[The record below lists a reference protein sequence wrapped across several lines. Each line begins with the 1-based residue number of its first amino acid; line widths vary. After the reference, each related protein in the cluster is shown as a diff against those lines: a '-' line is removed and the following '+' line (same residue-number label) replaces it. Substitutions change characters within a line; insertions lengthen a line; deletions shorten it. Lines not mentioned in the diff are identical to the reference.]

1 MKKRITQRA
10 VAGLLVV
17 LALAFTAGA
26 TSAFVGAKPFYLD
39 APLRFDYVPSGAGA
53 KPILATDLDGNYV
66 KAVTHSNQAITV
78 TLQDGQNV
86 QHTLSIPVGATLTG
100 ATLTGATYVADTET
114 LTLTLSEGDPIT
126 ADLSGLTTSSEV
138 ATAISAAI
146 AAETDAVLTGATY
159 AADSETL
166 TLTLS
171 EGDPITADLSGL
183 TTSSEVATAISAAI
197 AAETDAVLTGAS
209 YAADSE
215 TLTLTLSEGSPVTGD
230 LSGLTTAAELSGA
243 INAALDG
250 VSGVTLTGAS
260 YAADSETLTLT
271 LSEGDP
277 ITADLSG
284 LTTSSEVATAI
295 SAAIAAETD
304 AVLTGASY
312 AADSETLTLTL
323 SEGDAVT
330 ANLSGL
336 TTTDEVAAAI
346 TDALADVTGTTVT
359 SASFAA
365 DTKTLTLTLSEG
377 GPVTASL
384 TGLSTTEEV
393 TAAITNA
400 LAAQTD
406 ATITSA
412 SYAADSELLTLTL
425 SEGEPVTADL
435 SGIATTE
442 EMSTAI
448 AAAILTVSNANG
460 ALPTLLGSTD
470 ASGADCQEFSTTDI
484 VIPQSGWIVLVA
496 EFRSN
501 SGQYIHQYSM
511 PVSLL
516 HGLPMKIS
524 DTATSASVI
533 HSTYTANALT
543 LHVAASF
550 DRYFVGLTTANRL
563 VAGTANRHYP
573 CRLTVYTGPAV
584 VAQSTATVSGASFAA
599 TTQTLTLTLS
609 AGDPVT
615 ADLSGLTTTEEVS
628 TAISTALTGVTGT
641 TVTAASYTE
650 DTETLTLTLS
660 EGTAV
665 TADLSGLSTDAELSA
680 AIANANA
687 TANPRLLGT
696 HEASGAT
703 CQVFAPTDIVIPQ
716 SGWIAMT
723 LELRNNN
730 GQYIHEYSIPVS
742 LLHNLPVKID
752 DTATSANVDNNT
764 STANALSLPVRAL
777 SDGYHVGLTTEN
789 RLVARASHHFAPCR
803 ISVYTGATTASSGV
817 SATAGVTSI
826 TALTSA
832 NIPDDATEAA
842 GLSVTHGSTTTSI
855 KLPSLTHNPST
866 VYTRVRADR
875 PNCVQSAPTG
885 PPIPDEPFFFVILT
899 TTNTSGRVSS
909 VSHFI
914 LRSEIMAIPVALT
927 GPPENLVTSDFS
939 GDDRNVL
946 PRGAYPS
953 LYLARTTSN
962 QLAWRTGSDEASCTF
977 QIVTLTD

>member
-39 APLRFDYVPSGAGA
+39 APLRFDYVPSGAGD

-66 KAVTHSNQAITV
+66 KSVAHSNQAITV
-78 TLQDGQNV
+78 TLQDGQNA
-86 QHTLSIPVGATLTG
+86 QHTLSIPVG

-114 LTLTLSEGDPIT
+114 LTLTLSEGGPIT

-146 AAETDAVLTGATY
+146 AAETDAVLTGAT
-159 AADSETL
+159 
-166 TLTLS
+166 
-171 EGDPITADLSGL
+171 
-183 TTSSEVATAISAAI
+183 
-197 AAETDAVLTGAS
+197 

-304 AVLTGASY
+304 AVLTGATY

-323 SEGDAVT
+323 SEGSPVT
-330 ANLSGL
+330 GDLSGL
-336 TTTDEVAAAI
+336 TTAAELSGAINTALAGVSGVTLTGATYVADTETLTLTLSEGEPVTADLSGLTTSSEVATAISAAI
-346 TDALADVTGTTVT
+346 AAETDAVLTG
-359 SASFAA
+359 ASFAT
-365 DTKTLTLTLSEG
+365 DSETLTLTLSEG

-425 SEGEPVTADL
+425 SE
-435 SGIATTE
+435 
-442 EMSTAI
+442 
-448 AAAILTVSNANG
+448 
-460 ALPTLLGSTD
+460 
-470 ASGADCQEFSTTDI
+470 
-484 VIPQSGWIVLVA
+484 
-496 EFRSN
+496 
-501 SGQYIHQYSM
+501 
-511 PVSLL
+511 
-516 HGLPMKIS
+516 
-524 DTATSASVI
+524 
-533 HSTYTANALT
+533 
-543 LHVAASF
+543 
-550 DRYFVGLTTANRL
+550 
-563 VAGTANRHYP
+563 
-573 CRLTVYTGPAV
+573 
-584 VAQSTATVSGASFAA
+584 
-599 TTQTLTLTLS
+599 
-609 AGDPVT
+609 GDPVT

-777 SDGYHVGLTTEN
+777 YDGYHVGLTN
-789 RLVARASHHFAPCR
+789 DHRLVARASHQFSPCR
-803 ISVYTGATTASSGV
+803 ISVYTGHTLATSPTSTTSTTDTTPTQNSSIAFDPDTRVLTLTHGDLIVSTANLAHHPFISASTNIIWGISSDATITTDELTYFSNQGSTASILYRAADFNGA
-817 SATAGVTSI
+817 SAHMAFAIRSPSTVTS
-826 TALTSA
+826 LTSA
-832 NIPDDATEAA
+832 V
-842 GLSVTHGSTTTSI
+842 GGSN
-855 KLPSLTHNPST
+855 L
-866 VYTRVRADR
+866 
-875 PNCVQSAPTG
+875 C
-885 PPIPDEPFFFVILT
+885 
-899 TTNTSGRVSS
+899 TSGLWSPCRSNAQITINNRLWNVYLTSS
-909 VSHFI
+909 
-914 LRSEIMAIPVALT
+914 AVALPADAV
-927 GPPENLVTSDFS
+927 GV
-939 GDDRNVL
+939 V
-946 PRGAYPS
+946 
-953 LYLARTTSN
+953 
-962 QLAWRTGSDEASCTF
+962 AWE
-977 QIVTLTD
+977 